1 MENITSEKFAST
13 IARILDDNKAKD
25 IVILNVANVS
35 SLSDYF
41 IIATG
46 SATPHIKALTENLR
60 KKIKDIFKRLP
71 MGEES
76 ERLSKW
82 NLLDYGEVVVHIINV
97 SIKRIPRIVHIFPF
111 LVLNRHLRGIKR
123 FLLIKIIFQK
133 SSNKQKPRARWHH
146 RQILADV

>member
-1 MENITSEKFAST
+1 MENIASEKFASV

-35 SLSDYF
+35 SLSDFF

-46 SATPHIKALTENLR
+46 TSTPHVRALTENIR

-82 NLLDYGEVVVHIINV
+82 NLLDYGEVVIHIMNQEQRDMYKIEKFWSHALTLEREV
-97 SIKRIPRIVHIFPF
+97 WEEQSKEFSIYE
-111 LVLNRHLRGIKR
+111 
-123 FLLIKIIFQK
+123 
-133 SSNKQKPRARWHH
+133 
-146 RQILADV
+146 